1 MSPLMWIH
9 IAGGLMALP
18 AGAIAVAARKGGRLH
33 ARAGTLFFA
42 SMLVLGLTATPL
54 AWLKEEPE
62 SGLGGIFTCYFV
74 LTSWVA
80 ARRRDG
86 TTGKFEI
93 IACAAALL
101 TAAIMAWGGF
111 TGA

>member
-9 IAGGLMALP
+9 IAGGLLALP

-33 ARAGTLFFA
+33 ARAGTLFLA

-86 TTGKFEI
+86 TTGRF
-93 IACAAALL
+93 AGVLVR
-101 TAAIMAWGGF
+101 GGS
-111 TGA
+111 